1 MFEPDEMSGRIRQ
14 LRIVWFALLMSIAA
28 FAGVAGF
35 LLRSGGLAVGQTL
48 SRGAL
53 TYGAV
58 VTVLILPLAQIVRR
72 KIQAVPPSAGGEEV
86 ARRWQAGWIVG
97 QALRGVVGVLGLTI
111 ALLSGSI
118 TWVWAFAAASLVSM
132 LLSPPWEHELRIR
145 VRRADAD
152 QKGPP
157 DSR

>member
-1 MFEPDEMSGRIRQ
+1 MFEPDELSGRIRQ
-14 LRIVWFALLMSIAA
+14 LRVVWFALMMSVAA

-35 LLRSGGLAVGQTL
+35 LLRSGGLEVGQTL

-72 KIQAVPPSAGGEEV
+72 KVQATPPRAAAEEV

-97 QALRGVVGVLGLTI
+97 QALREVVGILGLTL
-111 ALLSGSI
+111 ALLAGSI
-118 TWVWAFAAASLVSM
+118 TWVWAFAAASLGSM

-145 VRRADAD
+145 LRRTAADPN
-152 QKGPP
+152 GSSG
-157 DSR
+157 SR